1 MPDFKIS
8 IIDWIIILCYFAFI
22 IWRGIGY
29 AKKHANAE
37 DYFLAGRSL
46 TWPIIGLSLYA
57 SNISSSS
64 LIGMAAS
71 GYETGFSVFSYEW
84 MAAVVLIIFAIFFL
98 PFYLRSKIY
107 TLPEFL
113 EKRFDSRSRYYFSA
127 LTVLTN
133 IGVDTAATL
142 YAGALANNPHFGHS
156 VRTLHD
162 SRGIESS
169 RAHRCHSGGAA
180 YFWFGLING
189 AGICKN
195 RELGSRKGDNT
206 R

>member
-1 MPDFKIS
+1 MPNFEIS
-8 IIDWIIILCYFAFI
+8 LVDWIILLLYFILI

-29 AKKHANAE
+29 AKKHKNAE

-46 TWPIIGLSLYA
+46 TWPLIGLSLFA

-71 GYETGFSVFSYEW
+71 GYETGYSVFSYEW
-84 MAAVVLIIFAIFFL
+84 MSAVVLVVFAIFFL

-113 EKRFDSRSRYYFSA
+113 EHRFDSRSRYYFSA

-142 YAGALANNPHFGHS
+142 YAGALV
-156 VRTLHD
+156 VR
-162 SRGIESS
+162 
-169 RAHRCHSGGAA
+169 
-180 YFWFGLING
+180 LIF
-189 AGICKN
+189 
-195 RELGSRKGDNT
+195 RL
-206 R
+206 